1 MGKIERLEKEI
12 QNLSAGELVEF
23 RQWYAQFDADAW
35 DAQIE
40 ADVRAGKLDALADE
54 ALKQHR
60 EGHSSPL

>member
-12 QNLSAGELVEF
+12 EKLSADELVEF

-60 EGHSSPL
+60 EGRSSPL